1 MKVTI
6 TINMNNDAFQNREHY
21 ELARI
26 LNELAYTIVRN
37 FIESG
42 HPVKD
47 LNGNRVGSVEFTET
61 DSE

>member
-26 LNELAYTIVRN
+26 LNELAYRIDRE

-47 LNGNRVGSVEFTET
+47 LNGNQVGSVEFTET
-61 DSE
+61 DCD